1 MSHHMN
7 DKDAKPRWAY
17 FTAVIAW
24 VETTFIKKRAI
35 MKGMDWGRLYRNHK
49 DDKLDA
55 TAIEAEIARLILDD
69 DVTSNKGIYDYILSR
84 DERHLNIRAFTPTM
98 RLKVYERQNGICA
111 ACGKPFKSGEMDA
124 DLHHPLVKGRKD

>member
-1 MSHHMN
+1 MTN
-7 DKDAKPRWAY
+7 C
-17 FTAVIAW
+17 
-24 VETTFIKKRAI
+24 
-35 MKGMDWGRLYRNHK
+35 
-49 DDKLDA
+49 DA

-98 RLKVYERQNGICA
+98 QLKVYERQNGICA